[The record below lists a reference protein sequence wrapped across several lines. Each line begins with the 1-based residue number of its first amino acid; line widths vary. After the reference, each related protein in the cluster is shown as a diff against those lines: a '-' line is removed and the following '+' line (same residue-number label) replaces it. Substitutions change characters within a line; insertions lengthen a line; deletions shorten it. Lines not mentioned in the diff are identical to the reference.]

1 MGERSAT
8 PSQTAVL
15 PAAARP
21 PWYRRLLAHPRY
33 LTVTLAGVLIVG
45 GGAAY
50 GVTQL
55 GKEEGPTKSTSDR
68 FAPNGGAHKGHPAP
82 IRPSSV
88 TVSVLNGT
96 TVPGLAAQIGDSIQ
110 SFGFQLGNVTNSSN
124 QQRAESVVLYRA
136 GHSREAALVGRKLH
150 IAQREALGRRASAA
164 AAGPYSWDEV
174 ARRTLE
180 LYEELRG

>member
-55 GKEEGPTKSTSDR
+55 GKNEGPTKSPSDR
-68 FAPNGGAHKGHPAP
+68 FAPNGGGHKRHLAP

-150 IAQREALGRRASAA
+150 IAQREAIDPQSQAL
-164 AAGPYSWDEV
+164 AGDATVVVVVGGDKTP
-174 ARRTLE
+174 
-180 LYEELRG
+180 

>member
-1 MGERSAT
+1 MGERSGP

-21 PWYRRLLAHPRY
+21 PWYRRLLANPRY

-55 GKEEGPTKSTSDR
+55 GKEEGPTNSSSGER
-68 FAPNGGAHKGHPAP
+68 FAPGGGGHTGHLAP

-88 TVSVLNGT
+88 TVSILNGT

-124 QQRAESVVLYRA
+124 QQRAESVVLYRR
-136 GHSREAALVGRKLH
+136 GHAREAALVGRKLH
-150 IAQREALGRRASAA
+150 VAQREAIDPQSQAL
-164 AAGPYSWDEV
+164 AGDATVVVVVGGDKTP
-174 ARRTLE
+174 
-180 LYEELRG
+180 